1 MFTDMKHG
9 RDEHFEAANLEMMAN
24 ELDRLLEKHK
34 DVLDWNDRLNAA
46 DVLRKDYGTKLQAMD
61 KMFADVVPKYEA
73 LMRDKD
79 IITLAHRFIDFCDRY
94 NKGEM
99 GGAPIDLDRFPEP
112 SLNEMRLLVRK
123 IVQEAMN
130 DRG

>member
-1 MFTDMKHG
+1 MEYG
-9 RDEHFEAANLEMMAN
+9 RDEHLEAANVEMMAN

-46 DVLRKDYGTKLQAMD
+46 DVLRKHYGTKLQAMD
-61 KMFADVVPKYEA
+61 KMFADVVPKYEV

-79 IITLAHRFIDFCDRY
+79 IMALAHRFIDFCDRY

-99 GGAPIDLDRFPEP
+99 GGVPIDLDRFPEP

>member
-46 DVLRKDYGTKLQAMD
+46 DILRKHYGTKFRAMD
-61 KMFADVVPKYEA
+61 KMFADVIPKYEV
-73 LMRDKD
+73 LMRDRE
-79 IITLAHRFIDFCDRY
+79 INALAHRFIDFCDRY

-99 GGAPIDLDRFPEP
+99 GGVPIDLDRLPAP
-112 SLNEMRLLVRK
+112 SLNEVRLLVRK
-123 IVQEAMN
+123 IVQEVMS
-130 DRG
+130 DRS